1 MELTISRTAAL
12 TGKIAA
18 AIRTVFK
25 RARLLGRYR
34 RRAAVVVISEG
45 RPSRCHDERD
55 RKFADSPLEE
65 DGFEPSVPPRRE
77 WLWGTTPG
85 KHRRLEPVS
94 GSALRVTVSDWQRPE
109 EPFAGA
115 GPKDAMGRAAE
126 EMATSSLHFIDGVP
140 RCPSRTT

>member
-1 MELTISRTAAL
+1 MRRRAGRRSVRMAHGCFWKLHPRHPAVLSPGSPRRNLLTDNGGTDQPVELTISRTAAL

-55 RKFADSPLEE
+55 RKFADSPLE
-65 DGFEPSVPPRRE
+65 
-77 WLWGTTPG
+77 
-85 KHRRLEPVS
+85 
-94 GSALRVTVSDWQRPE
+94 
-109 EPFAGA
+109 
-115 GPKDAMGRAAE
+115 
-126 EMATSSLHFIDGVP
+126 
-140 RCPSRTT
+140 

>member
-55 RKFADSPLEE
+55 RKFADSPLEGN
-65 DGFEPSVPPRRE
+65 GFELVWGFPCQVVFFSLSPVLCSEAEGAVLHPIAYDQVP
-77 WLWGTTPG
+77 
-85 KHRRLEPVS
+85 
-94 GSALRVTVSDWQRPE
+94 
-109 EPFAGA
+109 
-115 GPKDAMGRAAE
+115 
-126 EMATSSLHFIDGVP
+126 
-140 RCPSRTT
+140 